1 MKYFLNMSKAFN
13 KVWHHELIFKL
24 KSVWVFR
31 FLFLDGI
38 YSMQGWT
45 ATTSYKKKKHKT
57 IKAYWKSV

>member
-38 YSMQGWT
+38 YSMQDWT